1 MIIDN
6 ETSLDL
12 VIYSKEQNRI
22 NVELLL
28 KMITYL
34 YDTIWAVDDWKR
46 SNT

>member
-34 YDTIWAVDDWKR
+34 YDTI
-46 SNT
+46 